1 MEDGRF
7 MQSLHHD
14 TCFLLCGYQSFLFAD
29 KTCLGGLLIKKK
41 IQILGD
47 EFSQTPGYYKSRHW
61 NQVAREKKNPLDATK
76 GK

>member
-1 MEDGRF
+1 M
-7 MQSLHHD
+7 
-14 TCFLLCGYQSFLFAD
+14 FAD
-29 KTCLGGLLIKKK
+29 KACLGGMVIKKK

-61 NQVAREKKNPLDATK
+61 KQVAREKKNPLDATK